1 MSVYEVIFGNVSLY
15 REYIIQQNE
24 TQNSLTSI
32 NIFDSKETLFNVT
45 DYVTISFC
53 KALSII
59 SFQFSCKSKIRREQ
73 GTSFTWNSG

>member
-1 MSVYEVIFGNVSLY
+1 MSVYEVILGNVSLY

-24 TQNSLTSI
+24 IQNSLTSI

-53 KALSII
+53 KALSV
-59 SFQFSCKSKIRREQ
+59 SCNKFSI
-73 GTSFTWNSG
+73 